1 MTAIFA
7 APTRFS
13 LADAQPVVY
22 PSGRGA
28 LLFPGGAFISAEDA
42 DDARLTALGLLELAN
57 RMEAAQRTGAD
68 LEVTP

>member
-1 MTAIFA
+1 VSAVFA

-13 LADAQPVVY
+13 LADARPVVY

-28 LLFPGGAFISAEDA
+28 LLLPGGAFISAESA

-57 RMEAAQRTGAD
+57 AMETAQRKKGT
-68 LEVTP
+68 L